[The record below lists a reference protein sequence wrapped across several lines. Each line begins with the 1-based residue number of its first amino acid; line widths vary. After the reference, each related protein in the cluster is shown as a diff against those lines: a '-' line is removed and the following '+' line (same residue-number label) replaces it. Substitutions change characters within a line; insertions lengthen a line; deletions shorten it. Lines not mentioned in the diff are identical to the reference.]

1 MLTEAQVV
9 VTEAEMWDDGGNDG
23 AGGGGVEVPAGTMEV
38 EVLVEVMLPVVEME
52 VMVRMVAMETNM
64 VILSLKGWD

>member
-1 MLTEAQVV
+1 M
-9 VTEAEMWDDGGNDG
+9 
-23 AGGGGVEVPAGTMEV
+23 PAGTMEV

-64 VILSLKGWD
+64 VILSLKGCD